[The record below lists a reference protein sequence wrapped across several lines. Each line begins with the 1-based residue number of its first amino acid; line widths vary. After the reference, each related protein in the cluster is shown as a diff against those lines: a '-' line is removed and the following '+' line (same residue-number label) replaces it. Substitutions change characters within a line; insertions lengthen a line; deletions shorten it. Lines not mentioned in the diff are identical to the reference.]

1 MQEVRGSTE
10 LFLGFQVGQVVGGA
24 VASTCCLMMR
34 RLLAIV
40 LRKVPFINGSS
51 NRITPRAWVSIIS
64 SSLVLAGA
72 TGANVA
78 RACSV
83 NGPNRDTSV
92 KLLTGW
98 YSVTSM
104 LPWSCRPRSVRTS
117 RAVVPTPI
125 GPGDVWVMEVTA
137 GSHLKRFASS
147 GDMAGHHRDRPQWRR
162 NEYGN
167 QWVAP
172 MRWMPRS
179 AAAMTSARVSPA
191 RLASS
196 TPLRLDHSA
205 STGLRSGA

>member
-98 YSVTSM
+98 YSVTST

-137 GSHLKRFASS
+137 GSHLKRFAPSA
-147 GDMAGHHRDRPQWRR
+147 DMIVGSPQGQTAVAQEREGQMVGVANPLDAKLGRR
-162 NEYGN
+162 NDVVEG
-167 QWVAP
+167 VAGEVGQLHP
-172 MRWMPRS
+172 LEVGPQ
-179 AAAMTSARVSPA
+179 
-191 RLASS
+191 RL
-196 TPLRLDHSA
+196 R
-205 STGLRSGA
+205 